1 MDKREAV
8 TIVIVS
14 YRPVWEKMRLTLRSV
29 LLQQGVDCHIVVT
42 DDGSDDNLFPQVEQ
56 YLQGAGCTRYE
67 LVAHEKNQGTVRNV
81 YDGLQHCRTDYVKL
95 ISPGDMLYGEHTL
108 ADWLHET
115 QQRDAAMSFCDA
127 IYYHMEGEEFVS
139 TAEYAH
145 PQNAIAYSGGA
156 PIPDYL
162 LYGDIALG
170 AAILCK
176 RSVLQ
181 RYLGLLVGKV
191 VYAEDNSYRLMAYCG
206 ERFYYY
212 PHDAVLY
219 EFGTGIST
227 AGGDVWGQR
236 IRKDWQAANTIMHEL
251 PCYSERWS
259 KLFWR
264 YVDKPQHS
272 LLGKVKKY
280 LQMPGLF
287 RWRLRTKLSPRLV
300 RTKIDP
306 AYLEQLR
313 R

>member
-1 MDKREAV
+1 MH
-8 TIVIVS
+8 IH
-14 YRPVWEKMRLTLRSV
+14 KMRL
-29 LLQQGVDCHIVVT
+29 
-42 DDGSDDNLFPQVEQ
+42 
-56 YLQGAGCTRYE
+56 
-67 LVAHEKNQGTVRNV
+67 
-81 YDGLQHCRTDYVKL
+81 L
-95 ISPGDMLYGEHTL
+95 I
-108 ADWLHET
+108 
-115 QQRDAAMSFCDA
+115 R
-127 IYYHMEGEEFVS
+127 
-139 TAEYAH
+139 
-145 PQNAIAYSGGA
+145 GGA